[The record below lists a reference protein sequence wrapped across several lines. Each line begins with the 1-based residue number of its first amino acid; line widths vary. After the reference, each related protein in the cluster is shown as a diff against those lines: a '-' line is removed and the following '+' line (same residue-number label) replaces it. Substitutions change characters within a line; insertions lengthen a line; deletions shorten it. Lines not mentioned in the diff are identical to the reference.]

1 MKVSRKWMES
11 RMIVWLFD
19 MSESEK
25 KVKGKKEMYLV
36 NDIITLI

>member
-11 RMIVWLFD
+11 RMIVWLFG

-25 KVKGKKEMYLV
+25 KVKGKKEL
-36 NDIITLI
+36 

>member
-1 MKVSRKWMES
+1 
-11 RMIVWLFD
+11 